1 MPTPDKSS
9 QNVEAMFNSIA
20 SNYDFL
26 NHFLSLGID
35 RKWRKRLIRLVAKGN
50 PQKVLDVATGTA
62 DLAMLLAREYGGV
75 SITGVDI
82 SENMLAIGKRKVE
95 SENLSGQ
102 ISLHRASA
110 LNLPFENDS
119 FDAAMV
125 AFGVRNFED
134 LSMGLSE
141 VYRILINGGQFAI
154 LEFTIPDKFPVAQLY
169 RFYFKHVLP
178 LFGGIISG
186 SRTAYKYLPE
196 SVLAFPEK
204 ENFLEIMRQV
214 GFTGC
219 TCKSLT
225 FGIASI
231 YTGFKP

>member
-141 VYRILINGGQFAI
+141 VYRTLRNGGQFAI

-169 RFYFKHVLP
+169 RFYFRYVLP

-196 SVLAFPEK
+196 SVLAFSE
-204 ENFLEIMRQV
+204 EEDF
-214 GFTGC
+214 
-219 TCKSLT
+219 
-225 FGIASI
+225 
-231 YTGFKP
+231 

>member
-169 RFYFKHVLP
+169 RFYFRYVLP

-204 ENFLEIMRQV
+204 ENFLEIM
-214 GFTGC
+214 
-219 TCKSLT
+219 
-225 FGIASI
+225 
-231 YTGFKP
+231 

>member
-82 SENMLAIGKRKVE
+82 SENMLAIG
-95 SENLSGQ
+95 
-102 ISLHRASA
+102 
-110 LNLPFENDS
+110 
-119 FDAAMV
+119 
-125 AFGVRNFED
+125 
-134 LSMGLSE
+134 
-141 VYRILINGGQFAI
+141 
-154 LEFTIPDKFPVAQLY
+154 
-169 RFYFKHVLP
+169 
-178 LFGGIISG
+178 
-186 SRTAYKYLPE
+186 
-196 SVLAFPEK
+196 
-204 ENFLEIMRQV
+204 
-214 GFTGC
+214 
-219 TCKSLT
+219 
-225 FGIASI
+225 
-231 YTGFKP
+231 